1 MQPNKPCPAN
11 NFAYYLLLHSHIYP
25 HNIAFVILENE
36 GSAERK
42 ICWWE
47 LELKVKIAASQLT
60 LKKLP
65 GKRVVLIY
73 QDTLEFI
80 ISFLACQYAGVI
92 AVPVPYAKGSK
103 QLSRLSAIINDAQAT
118 AILCTRYSQQHLQQS
133 LGGVLADGIEM
144 IVTDTTFSPEE
155 IHLNPPVG
163 ANEIAFIQYT
173 SGSTGKPK
181 GVVISSCN
189 LIHNQ
194 RLIKATFGCDQR
206 SIIFSW
212 LPFHHDMGLIGNI
225 LHTVYVGCTCILMP
239 PSRFIQTPKKWLEA
253 ISDYKVTHSGAP
265 NFAYDLCVN
274 KITQAELEKLDLSNW
289 KVAYNGSEPVR
300 YETLQKFSSHFKAA
314 SFNPNAFYPCYG
326 LAEATLLVSGKK
338 QHQQPTVIFI
348 DKQSVGNGVV
358 SIIDKEESNAW
369 PIVSAGKLAGDTA
382 IAIISTHQE
391 PCGELEA
398 GEICISGKSVSTG
411 YWNKDNSE
419 TFYDLNGKRFLRT
432 GDLGFLYKGELF
444 VYGRLKEMLIIRGQN
459 VYPYDIEQ
467 MVANSNPAIEINGVA
482 LFSINDL
489 DEEFVIVVEIKR
501 ALIDNLDKESLIHV
515 IDKIVSGSFGVSP
528 FDIVL
533 TTSFGIPRTTSG
545 KLQRTKCRDNYRSNA
560 FNVIASKSGLSKK
573 IAKREKNVFL
583 LHEVIRE
590 SSTVNIKAYVIDIIE
605 SKVGALPET
614 RLHDN
619 TELTE
624 IGVDSL
630 RAMEIINTINKDLC
644 IEMDITKVY
653 QHNSLAGLIGTIESI
668 LWLKVDHLSGNEI
681 TI

>member
-1 MQPNKPCPAN
+1 MQPKPCPAN
-11 NFAYYLLLHSHIYP
+11 NFVNYLLLHSHIYP
-25 HNIAFVILENE
+25 RNIAFHILENE
-36 GSAERK
+36 GSVERK

-65 GKRVVLIY
+65 GKRAVLIY

-80 ISFLACQYAGVI
+80 ISFLACQYAGII

-103 QLSRLSAIINDAQAT
+103 QLSRLLAIINDAQAT
-118 AILCTRYSQQHLQQS
+118 AILCTRYSLHHLQQS

-194 RLIKATFGCDQR
+194 RLIKATFGCDQQ

-253 ISDYKVTHSGAP
+253 ISHYKVTHSGAP

-274 KITQAELEKLDLSNW
+274 KITPGELEKLDLSNW

-300 YETLQKFSSHFKAA
+300 HETLQKFSNQFKAA
-314 SFNPNAFYPCYG
+314 GFNPNAFYPCYG

-358 SIIDKEESNAW
+358 RIIDKEESNAW
-369 PIVSAGKLAGDTA
+369 PIVSAGKLAGETA
-382 IAIISTHQE
+382 LVIISTHQVQ

-419 TFYDLNGKRFLRT
+419 TFYELHGQRFLRT

-444 VYGRLKEMLIIRGQN
+444 VYGRLKEMLIIRGRN

-467 MVANSNPAIEINGVA
+467 MVANSDPAIEINGVA

-501 ALIDNLDKESLIHV
+501 ALIDNLDKERLIHV

-545 KLQRTKCRDNYRSNA
+545 KLQRTKCRDSYRGNA
-560 FNVIASKSGLSKK
+560 FSVIASKSGLSKK
-573 IAKREKNVFL
+573 NGQREKNVFL
-583 LHEVIRE
+583 LTEVLRDSCYE
-590 SSTVNIKAYVIDIIE
+590 NIKAYVIDLIE
-605 SKVGALPET
+605 SKIGNLPAS
-614 RLHDN
+614 LINDSS
-619 TELTE
+619 ELTE

-630 RAMEIINTINKDLC
+630 RAMEIINTINKDLS
-644 IEMDITKVY
+644 IQIDATKIY
-653 QHNSLAGLIGTIESI
+653 QHNTLGSLISTTENM
-668 LWLKVDHLSGNEI
+668 LWLKTEQFSGNEI

>member
-1 MQPNKPCPAN
+1 MHHKPCLDN
-11 NFAYYLLLHSHIYP
+11 NFVYYLLLHSSIYP
-25 HNIAFVILENE
+25 HKIAFVILENE

-60 LKKLP
+60 LKNLP
-65 GKRVVLIY
+65 GKRAVLIY
-73 QDTLEFI
+73 QDILEFI
-80 ISFLACQYAGVI
+80 VSFLACQYAGII

-103 QLSRLSAIINDAQAT
+103 QLSRLMAIVNDAQAS
-118 AILCTRYSQQHLQQS
+118 AVLCTRYSVQHLQQS
-133 LGGVLADGIEM
+133 LGNVAADDIEI

-155 IHLNPPVG
+155 VHLNPPVA

-173 SGSTGKPK
+173 SGSTGNPK

-194 RLIKATFGCDQR
+194 RLIKDTFGCDQQ
-206 SIIFSW
+206 SVIFSW

-225 LHTVYVGCTCILMP
+225 LHTVYVGCTCILMS
-239 PSRFIQTPKKWLEA
+239 PSRFIQTPKKWLQA

-274 KITQAELEKLDLSNW
+274 KITPGELEKLDLSNW

-300 YETLQKFSSHFKAA
+300 YETLQKFSNHFKAA
-314 SFNPNAFYPCYG
+314 QFNLNAFYPCYG

-348 DKQSVGNGVV
+348 DKQSVGAGVV
-358 SIIDKEESNAW
+358 RIINKEESNAW
-369 PIVSAGKLAGDTA
+369 PIVSAGKVAGETA
-382 IAIISTHQE
+382 LAIISTHQVQR
-391 PCGELEA
+391 CGELEA
-398 GEICISGKSVSTG
+398 GEICISGKSVTNG

-419 TFYDLNGKRFLRT
+419 TFYELDGKRFLRT
-432 GDLGFLYKGELF
+432 GDLGFIYKGELF
-444 VYGRLKEMLIIRGQN
+444 VHGRLKEMLIIRGQN

-467 MVANSNPAIEINGVA
+467 MVANSDPAIEINGVA
-482 LFSINDL
+482 LFSIHDF

-501 ALIDNLDKESLIHV
+501 ALINNLDKESLIHT

-545 KLQRTKCRDNYRSNA
+545 KLQRTKCRDSYRSNA
-560 FNVIASKSGLSKK
+560 FNVIASKSGLSRK

-605 SKVGALPET
+605 SKVGALPEK

-630 RAMEIINTINKDLC
+630 RAMEIINTINKDLS

-653 QHNSLAGLIGTIESI
+653 QHNSLAGLIGTIESM

-681 TI
+681 II

>member
-1 MQPNKPCPAN
+1 MQLKPYRDDN
-11 NFAYYLLLHSHIYP
+11 LVDYLLLHAHTHP
-25 HNIAFVILENE
+25 HKTAFVILENE
-36 GSAERK
+36 GSTERK
-42 ICWWE
+42 ISWWE
-47 LELKVKIAASQLT
+47 MELKVKIAASQLT
-60 LKKLP
+60 LKNLS
-65 GKRVVLIY
+65 GKRAVLIY
-73 QDTLEFI
+73 QDILEFI

-103 QLSRLSAIINDAQAT
+103 QLLRLMTIFNDAGA
-118 AILCTRYSQQHLQQS
+118 AAVLCTRYSEQHLQQS
-133 LGGVLADGIEM
+133 LGNVLANNIEI

-155 IHLNPPVG
+155 IHLYPPVG

-173 SGSTGKPK
+173 SGSTGNPK
-181 GVVISSCN
+181 GVVISSYN

-194 RLIKATFGCDQR
+194 RLIKDTFGCDQQ

-225 LHTVYVGCTCILMP
+225 LHTIYIGCTCILMP

-274 KITQAELEKLDLSNW
+274 KITPGELARLNLSTW

-300 YETLQKFSSHFKAA
+300 YETLQKFSNYFKAA
-314 SFNPNAFYPCYG
+314 GFNANAFYPCYG

-338 QHQQPTVIFI
+338 QYQPPTVIYI
-348 DKQSVGNGVV
+348 DKQSAADGVV
-358 SIIDKEESNAW
+358 RIIDKKGSNAW
-369 PIVSAGKLAGDTA
+369 PIVSAGKLASKKGL
-382 IAIISTHQE
+382 AIISTHQQQ

-398 GEICISGKSVSTG
+398 GEICISGKSVTNG

-419 TFYDLNGKRFLRT
+419 TFYELEGKRFLRT
-432 GDLGFLYKGELF
+432 GDLGFMYKEELF
-444 VYGRLKEMLIIRGQN
+444 VHGRLKEMLIIRGQN

-467 MVANSNPAIEINGVA
+467 LVGNSDPAIEINGVA
-482 LFSINDL
+482 LFSMNGP
-489 DEEFVIVVEIKR
+489 DEAFVIVVEIKR
-501 ALIDNLDKESLIHV
+501 AFIDNLNKESLIHA
-515 IDKIVSGSFGVSP
+515 IDTIVSGSFGISP

-533 TTSFGIPRTTSG
+533 TTPFGIPRTTSG
-545 KLQRTKCRDNYRSNA
+545 KLQRTKCRDSYKNNS
-560 FNVIASKSGLSKK
+560 FNVIASKSGLLQKV
-573 IAKREKNVFL
+573 AKRGKNVFL

-605 SKVGALPET
+605 SRVGALPEAK
-614 RLHDN
+614 LHNN

-624 IGVDSL
+624 IGIDSL
-630 RAMEIINTINKDLC
+630 RAMEIINIINKDLS
-644 IEMDITKVY
+644 IEIDITQVY
-653 QHNSLAGLIGTIESI
+653 QHNSLAGLIGTIESM